1 MIVTIAG
8 LVLVALAIVDEY
20 VTTLSLHGGGPLS
33 GRLVARLWGPAA
45 RSGRIGHRVLERY
58 GALML
63 PVILLTWTLLLY
75 VGWTLVFLGRPEA
88 VVNATT
94 GEPVGWPQR
103 LYFTG

>member
-1 MIVTIAG
+1 
-8 LVLVALAIVDEY
+8 
-20 VTTLSLHGGGPLS
+20 
-33 GRLVARLWGPAA
+33 
-45 RSGRIGHRVLERY
+45 
-58 GALML
+58 ML